1 VIDPRFYELKGAVT
15 AAELAAEGG
24 FSVVGGDPE
33 RKATSLASAAF
44 AGAEDLTFLE
54 DGEEAAA
61 AETMAAA
68 ICFTPPA
75 VAQRHA
81 WPATTVIAAASAR
94 GAFARAA
101 TRMFAV
107 RDIEGGQ
114 PAIHPGA
121 GIGENCSLGP
131 GCVIGA
137 GAAIGAGSRIGANAV
152 IGPGVQIGRRA
163 SIGANVTI
171 RCALI
176 GDDVSVLPGAVIGE
190 TGFGLTAGTG
200 SGTGSGAGGGT
211 GGGAGGGV
219 ILTPH
224 FGRVIIQD
232 GSSIG
237 ANCCID
243 RGLFDDTVLGEKV
256 HIDNLC
262 HIAHNVKIGSHTVMA
277 AFAGISGSVEIADG
291 VMFGGRVGIADHVK
305 IGRHARLGAGAA
317 VMRDVPSGETH
328 AGYPAKP
335 IATWMRELAWLARE
349 SQKRPAK
356 TKAKD

>member
-15 AAELAAEGG
+15 AADLAAAAGL
-24 FSVVGGDPE
+24 SVTRGDPD
-33 RKATSLASAAF
+33 RKVASLAAASH
-44 AGAEDLTFLE
+44 AGADDLTFVE
-54 DGEEAAA
+54 DGEVAA
-61 AETMAAA
+61 AENMAAGV
-68 ICFTPPA
+68 CFASSAMAERYP
-75 VAQRHA
+75 
-81 WPATTVIAAASAR
+81 WPSTTVIVAPSAR
-94 GAFARAA
+94 GAFATAA
-101 TRMFAV
+101 TRMLAV

-114 PAIHPGA
+114 PAIHPAAKIGA
-121 GIGENCSLGP
+121 NCSLAP

-137 GAAIGAGSRIGANAV
+137 GAAIGAGARIGPNAV
-152 IGPGVQIGRRA
+152 IGPGVQIGKRT
-163 SIGANVTI
+163 SIGATAVI

-176 GDDVSVLPGAVIGE
+176 GDDVNVLPGAVIGE
-190 TGFGLTAGTG
+190 TGFGLA
-200 SGTGSGAGGGT
+200 AGGG
-211 GGGAGGGV
+211 GGV
-219 ILTPH
+219 VLTPH

-277 AFAGISGSVEIADG
+277 AFAGISGSVQIGEG

-305 IGRHARLGAGAA
+305 IGRGARLGAGGA
-317 VMRDVPSGETH
+317 VMRDVPPGETH

-335 IATWMRELAWLARE
+335 IATWMRELAWLGRE
-349 SQKRPAK
+349 SQKRPS
-356 TKAKD
+356 KAKD